1 MRNANA
7 ALFIRLDGL
16 ALYFIQPV
24 IAAISL
30 VNLFDADSKFRGLAG
45 PVWTWGS
52 ILLLQL
58 IFVDDLWSFASRHVE
73 RRRVGVLWLKL
84 LAAGV
89 CTMLN
94 FAGIYR
100 QLGLIDMGKISHDPF
115 TAVYFS
121 ITAWS
126 TVGFGD
132 VLPSVG
138 ARPFAATQ
146 SLIGVLYDSAVI
158 GLVLYASTRS
168 ERVDR

>member
-1 MRNANA
+1 
-7 ALFIRLDGL
+7 
-16 ALYFIQPV
+16 
-24 IAAISL
+24 
-30 VNLFDADSKFRGLAG
+30 
-45 PVWTWGS
+45 
-52 ILLLQL
+52 
-58 IFVDDLWSFASRHVE
+58 
-73 RRRVGVLWLKL
+73 
-84 LAAGV
+84 
-89 CTMLN
+89 
-94 FAGIYR
+94 
-100 QLGLIDMGKISHDPF
+100 MGKISHDPF